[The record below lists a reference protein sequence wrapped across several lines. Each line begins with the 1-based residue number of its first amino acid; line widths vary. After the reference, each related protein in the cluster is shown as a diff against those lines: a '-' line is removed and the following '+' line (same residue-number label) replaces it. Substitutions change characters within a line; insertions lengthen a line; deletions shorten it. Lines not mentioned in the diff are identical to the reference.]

1 MKVSASSFTVKIS
14 LIKDNA
20 CSKAGI
26 AVNELWE
33 TFTIINKLL
42 HALRVMIVYKENL
55 LMRNLSGIIIVA
67 IILVSLAFIFGVFL
81 QDILLLALGLIAV
94 ILLASKL
101 KDNKNQEAAALY
113 KEQYQEKISDT
124 DVHNDIEELDS
135 NQELIDS
142 KDNKQDTITKQDK

>member
-1 MKVSASSFTVKIS
+1 
-14 LIKDNA
+14 
-20 CSKAGI
+20 
-26 AVNELWE
+26 
-33 TFTIINKLL
+33 
-42 HALRVMIVYKENL
+42 
-55 LMRNLSGIIIVA
+55 MRNLPGIIVVA

-101 KDNKNQEAAALY
+101 KDNQNQEAASLY
-113 KEQYQEKISDT
+113 KEQYQEQYQEKISDT
-124 DVHNDIEELDS
+124 DVHNNSEEFDA

>member
-1 MKVSASSFTVKIS
+1 
-14 LIKDNA
+14 
-20 CSKAGI
+20 
-26 AVNELWE
+26 
-33 TFTIINKLL
+33 
-42 HALRVMIVYKENL
+42 
-55 LMRNLSGIIIVA
+55 MRNLPGIIVVA

-101 KDNKNQEAAALY
+101 KDNKNQEAASLY
-113 KEQYQEKISDT
+113 KEQYQEQYQEKISDT
-124 DVHNDIEELDS
+124 DVHNNSEEFDA

>member
-1 MKVSASSFTVKIS
+1 
-14 LIKDNA
+14 
-20 CSKAGI
+20 
-26 AVNELWE
+26 
-33 TFTIINKLL
+33 
-42 HALRVMIVYKENL
+42 
-55 LMRNLSGIIIVA
+55 MRNLPGIIVVA

-94 ILLASKL
+94 ILLVSKL
-101 KDNKNQEAAALY
+101 KDNQNQEAASLY

-124 DVHNDIEELDS
+124 DVHNNSEEFDA

>member
-1 MKVSASSFTVKIS
+1 
-14 LIKDNA
+14 
-20 CSKAGI
+20 
-26 AVNELWE
+26 
-33 TFTIINKLL
+33 
-42 HALRVMIVYKENL
+42 
-55 LMRNLSGIIIVA
+55 MRNLPGIIVVA

-101 KDNKNQEAAALY
+101 KDNKNQEAASLY

-124 DVHNDIEELDS
+124 DVHNNSEELDS

>member
-1 MKVSASSFTVKIS
+1 
-14 LIKDNA
+14 
-20 CSKAGI
+20 
-26 AVNELWE
+26 
-33 TFTIINKLL
+33 
-42 HALRVMIVYKENL
+42 
-55 LMRNLSGIIIVA
+55 MRNLPGIIVVA

-101 KDNKNQEAAALY
+101 KDNKNQEAASLY
-113 KEQYQEKISDT
+113 QEQYQEQYQEKISDT
-124 DVHNDIEELDS
+124 DVHNNSEEFDS

>member
-1 MKVSASSFTVKIS
+1 
-14 LIKDNA
+14 
-20 CSKAGI
+20 
-26 AVNELWE
+26 
-33 TFTIINKLL
+33 
-42 HALRVMIVYKENL
+42 
-55 LMRNLSGIIIVA
+55 MRNLPGIIVVA

-94 ILLASKL
+94 ILLVSKL
-101 KDNKNQEAAALY
+101 KDNKNQEAASLY

-124 DVHNDIEELDS
+124 DVHNNSEEFDA

>member
-1 MKVSASSFTVKIS
+1 
-14 LIKDNA
+14 
-20 CSKAGI
+20 
-26 AVNELWE
+26 
-33 TFTIINKLL
+33 
-42 HALRVMIVYKENL
+42 
-55 LMRNLSGIIIVA
+55 MRNLPGIIVVA

-101 KDNKNQEAAALY
+101 KDNKNQEAASLY
-113 KEQYQEKISDT
+113 QEQYQEQYQEKISDT
-124 DVHNDIEELDS
+124 DVHNNSEEHDS

>member
-1 MKVSASSFTVKIS
+1 
-14 LIKDNA
+14 
-20 CSKAGI
+20 
-26 AVNELWE
+26 
-33 TFTIINKLL
+33 
-42 HALRVMIVYKENL
+42 
-55 LMRNLSGIIIVA
+55 MRNLPGIIVVA

-101 KDNKNQEAAALY
+101 KDNKNQEAASL
-113 KEQYQEKISDT
+113 YQEKISDT
-124 DVHNDIEELDS
+124 DVHNNSEEFDS

>member
-1 MKVSASSFTVKIS
+1 
-14 LIKDNA
+14 
-20 CSKAGI
+20 
-26 AVNELWE
+26 
-33 TFTIINKLL
+33 
-42 HALRVMIVYKENL
+42 MIVYKENL
-55 LMRNLSGIIIVA
+55 LMRNLPGIIVVA

-113 KEQYQEKISDT
+113 QEQYQEKIRDT
-124 DVHNDIEELDS
+124 DVHNDSEELDS

>member
-1 MKVSASSFTVKIS
+1 
-14 LIKDNA
+14 
-20 CSKAGI
+20 
-26 AVNELWE
+26 
-33 TFTIINKLL
+33 
-42 HALRVMIVYKENL
+42 
-55 LMRNLSGIIIVA
+55 MRNLPGIIVVA

-101 KDNKNQEAAALY
+101 TDNKNQEAASLY
-113 KEQYQEKISDT
+113 KEQYQEQYQEKISDT
-124 DVHNDIEELDS
+124 DVHNNSEEFDS

>member
-1 MKVSASSFTVKIS
+1 
-14 LIKDNA
+14 
-20 CSKAGI
+20 
-26 AVNELWE
+26 
-33 TFTIINKLL
+33 
-42 HALRVMIVYKENL
+42 
-55 LMRNLSGIIIVA
+55 MRNLPGIIVVA

-101 KDNKNQEAAALY
+101 TDNKNQEAASLY
-113 KEQYQEKISDT
+113 QEQYQEQISDT
-124 DVHNDIEELDS
+124 NVHNNSEELDS